1 MDSTI
6 CGLNK
11 VICRTLND
19 SDNGK
24 SVSITNGINTWTAT
38 VADKVA
44 AFLIPS
50 IPVPARKTYTVS
62 FGEFSRDIQMGYG
75 DIIEVVLAEGHEPIV
90 GADLL
95 TLDQMNAEGADLKY
109 KGVEATGIKAIYD
122 SLEKRTK
129 AGDIEF
135 EFGVLPDGRYGYKKA
150 GADTVTPFRTGQE
163 TFCYK
168 LGQGRNFDVKAACK
182 VIHDTYGIDVDYT
195 KLTTANFILSN
206 ETYSNTFFEDWSPT
220 NTYPVDQ
227 YVSLG
232 YNKPT
237 ASYNSGTGTLTVS
250 NGSVSLSTSRRVGG
264 MSAGGHSWGTTNI
277 TVNAYLIVSM
287 N

>member
-11 VICRTLND
+11 VICRALND

-75 DIIEVVLAEGHEPIV
+75 DIIDVVLADGYEAIV

-95 TLDQMNAEGADLKY
+95 TLNQMNAEGANLKY
-109 KGVEATGIKAIYD
+109 KGVEATGVKAIYD
-122 SLEKRTK
+122 TLETRTK
-129 AGDIEF
+129 AGNIEF
-135 EFGVLPDGRYGYKKA
+135 KFGVLPDGRYGYKKA

-163 TFCYK
+163 TLCYYM
-168 LGQGRNFDVKAACK
+168 GQGRSFSAVSACK
-182 VIHDTYGIDVDYT
+182 EIHDTYGIDLDYT
-195 KLTTANFILSN
+195 KLTNSNFVLSPVYGTNKAGSYEYPHAVEAWWEVTSTFTAA
-206 ETYSNTFFEDWSPT
+206 SP
-220 NTYPVDQ
+220 N
-227 YVSLG
+227 
-232 YNKPT
+232 
-237 ASYNSGTGTLTVS
+237 YNSGTGVLNVS
-250 NGSVSLSTSRRVGG
+250 GGTAEANFKASGEAGSASRYTSVSL
-264 MSAGGHSWGTTNI
+264 NCK
-277 TVNAYLIVSM
+277 AYLIVSM